1 LRLNQIAALFE
12 RDKSVISRHL
22 RNVYATAELD
32 RAATVAFFAAVQDEG
47 GRTVER
53 QVEDVVQRRL
63 NEITDTFI
71 ARSIDG
77 LRS

>member
-1 LRLNQIAALFE
+1 MPKRLEWKLIPDA
-12 RDKSVISRHL
+12 VITR
-22 RNVYATAELD
+22 VVKDA
-32 RAATVAFFAAVQDEG
+32 
-47 GRTVER
+47 
-53 QVEDVVQRRL
+53 VQRRL